1 MDLKSR
7 IKRSICT
14 SQQQVF
20 LRKEFDRFGSYRQV
34 SRVLRE
40 LEGEGHLVRSGYGVY
55 VKPGLQAVEDFLGQV
70 QSKLNKRSQRTVT
83 FHSKVIQLGSHQPE
97 SSNAQSRLDD
107 VKLRLA
113 LELVKLFDLS
123 TIRQKS
129 LENLARWEK
138 NDVWCSAFDEW
149 RQVLQKGSN
158 QQLVAV
164 LTGQD
169 QKANRLRQSSPY
181 TGLLDRSTVERI
193 RETSTA

>member
-55 VKPGLQAVEDFLGQV
+55 VKPALQAVEDFLGQV

-83 FHSKVIQLGSHQPE
+83 FHSKVIQLGSQQPE

>member
-55 VKPGLQAVEDFLGQV
+55 VKPALQAVEDFLGQV

-83 FHSKVIQLGSHQPE
+83 FHSKVIQLGSQQPE
-97 SSNAQSRLDD
+97 SSNAQSRLDVPAD
-107 VKLRLA
+107 PFLPPLHALQCIHVQALAPQGLR
-113 LELVKLFDLS
+113 
-123 TIRQKS
+123 
-129 LENLARWEK
+129 
-138 NDVWCSAFDEW
+138 
-149 RQVLQKGSN
+149 
-158 QQLVAV
+158 VAWV
-164 LTGQD
+164 
-169 QKANRLRQSSPY
+169 N
-181 TGLLDRSTVERI
+181 
-193 RETSTA
+193 